1 MGAPSRPEIAMKF
14 VALALL
20 AVAALASAQTDDVP
34 KDRCGV
40 VVASNE
46 DARLEIFVRG
56 HDNQIYHKYQLN
68 DKEWSNWASLG
79 GVYIR
84 GGPSVIKAADV
95 RLVLFVRSTDRAIY
109 YKAQTSANSATWTS
123 WQSLGGRF
131 ASSPAAILS
140 AEGFLHVFA
149 VGQDRTLLH
158 KFQFD
163 NVTSAQPDWSPW
175 QSLGG
180 SMTSL
185 PSAVI
190 DSEGLLH
197 VFARGPD
204 RALWHKGQVA
214 EQEPRSVTWS
224 DWTCLGGIFSSGP
237 SVSLSSDGTVELFGR
252 GLDKAIWHKAQKV
265 TTNGTLTY
273 DVWSLLGGST
283 KSF

>member
-158 KFQFD
+158 KYQFD
-163 NVTSAQPDWSPW
+163 NTTSSELDWSSW

-180 SMTSL
+180 ALTSL
-185 PSAVI
+185 PSASL
-190 DSEGLLH
+190 DTEGLIH

-204 RALWHKGQVA
+204 RGLWHKAQEG
-214 EQEPRSVTWS
+214 ECEPRSVKWS
-224 DWTCLGGIFSSGP
+224 DWTSLGGVLASGP
-237 SVSLSSDGTVELFGR
+237 RVPYVNDAVGLVSVVVR
-252 GLDKAIWHKAQKV
+252 A
-265 TTNGTLTY
+265 
-273 DVWSLLGGST
+273 
-283 KSF
+283 